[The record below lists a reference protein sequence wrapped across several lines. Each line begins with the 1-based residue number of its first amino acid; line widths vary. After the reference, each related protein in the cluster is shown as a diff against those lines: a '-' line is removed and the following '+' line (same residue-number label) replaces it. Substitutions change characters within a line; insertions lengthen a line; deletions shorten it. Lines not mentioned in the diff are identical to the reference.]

1 MAKAATHYEQVPV
14 KFVIELADIDKEPRK
29 DAKSAPETGDKDER
43 GTTRTRKSDG
53 KA

>member
-14 KFVIELADIDKEPRK
+14 KFVIKLADIDMESRK
-29 DAKSAPETGDKDER
+29 DAKRAPETGDKDER
-43 GTTRTRKSDG
+43 RTARTRKSDG